1 MRVKGQATGYSASI
15 SSEST
20 NMKIPETDRQ
30 INRGPDRGQRSG
42 MRHTFVQTNMYA
54 ARAGAESRALKQNVM
69 FHYGNGA
76 LWRALL
82 NNNFQMSG

>member
-1 MRVKGQATGYSASI
+1 
-15 SSEST
+15 
-20 NMKIPETDRQ
+20 MKILRSQQQTDEQLESETGPEV
-30 INRGPDRGQRSG
+30 RSTAHMG
-42 MRHTFVQTNMYA
+42 TNMYA
-54 ARAGAESRALKQNVM
+54 AQAGAESRALKQNVM